1 MREFD
6 KMKALLVNNP
16 KYGRDEDEWEL
27 TKKDAQILGGK
38 LSDVRRRKRN
48 LSGHVDE
55 LEHVLDDIIS
65 SNNIEIES
73 FDVESFKADA
83 EKSVTLT
90 SYPLFNN
97 APYSDDKSSKNLN
110 SFLKPNIT
118 GTPISTSPIPPSDNE
133 ETHGRGYFRG
143 RDTTATELSQDEME
157 QYSSIQKKKKKGQN
171 VARQKTISMSSDTD
185 GEMDDMESMYMNEK
199 RKSTIEFKK
208 KAVKEREEML
218 KSEEVIYH
226 TNTNSYG
233 LQDTELDEE
242 SNIDDLD
249 ENMNKNEEQKQKN

>member
-97 APYSDDKSSKNLN
+97 APS
-110 SFLKPNIT
+110 
-118 GTPISTSPIPPSDNE
+118 SDNE